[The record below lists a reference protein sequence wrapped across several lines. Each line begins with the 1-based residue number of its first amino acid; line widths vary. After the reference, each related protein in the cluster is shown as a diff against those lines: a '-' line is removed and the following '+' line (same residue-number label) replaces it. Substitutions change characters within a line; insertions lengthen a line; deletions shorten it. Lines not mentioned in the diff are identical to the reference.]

1 MRRKV
6 INLVLTVA
14 SVVFPAAGVCADAPP
29 KAAAGRIALDMV
41 TSFPKGTITAA
52 DSEHWANEINRRA
65 KGELVLNWK
74 GGPEAIPTFDQP
86 EALRKGV
93 FQVHHG
99 VANYFAGVVPG
110 AEISDLSPF
119 AQGQIKKSSELYL
132 YMVKMWEEKGFRF
145 LGEHLGPLNPASHF
159 FFTNKRV
166 NKLEDLAG
174 QKIRVSPTTMSLVQ
188 ALRAEAITLP
198 GAETYTATQR
208 GVIDG
213 LTWPIAIGAVQMG
226 WHEVT
231 KNVIEPGLYRGVW
244 VMVVNLDT
252 WKKLPKH
259 VQDLMIDVTFD
270 TSAWYVDY
278 ITKQDAS
285 QRATMKKAGV
295 QFLQLPAADAKRL
308 SQMSKDVAWQNFK
321 KILPP
326 DRYTKLRQLLKY
338 E

>member
-6 INLVLTVA
+6 IIFALTVA
-14 SVVFPAAGVCADAPP
+14 SIVFSVAGICGEPSP
-29 KAAAGRIALDMV
+29 KPTAGRIVLDMV

-52 DSEHWANEINRRA
+52 DAEHWASEINRRA
-65 KGELVLNWK
+65 NGELFINWK

-93 FQVHHG
+93 FQIHHG

-110 AEISDLSPF
+110 AEVSDLSPF
-119 AQGQIKKSSELYL
+119 VEGQINKSSELYL
-132 YMVKMWEEKGFRF
+132 YMVRMWEEKGFRF
-145 LGEHLGPLNPASHF
+145 LGEHLGPIDPASHF
-159 FFTNKRV
+159 FFINKRP

-174 QKIRVSPTTMSLVQ
+174 LKIRVSPTTMSLVQ

-198 GAETYTATQR
+198 GAETYTAAQR

-231 KNVIEPGLYRGVW
+231 KYVIEPGLYRGVW
-244 VMVVNLDT
+244 CMVVNLDT

-259 VQDLMIDVTFD
+259 LQDLMTDVTFD
-270 TSAWYVDY
+270 TSPWYVGF
-278 ITKQDAS
+278 ITGQDVS
-285 QRATMKKAGV
+285 QRATMKKSGTE
-295 QFLQLPAADAKRL
+295 FLQLPEADAKRL
-308 SQMSKDVAWQNFK
+308 VQMSKDVAWQNFK

-326 DRYTKLRQLLKY
+326 ERYTKLRQLLLY